1 MFGIFDIICL
11 TIFAI
16 FIFLGY
22 KRGLIEEASK
32 LVGAVLGIY
41 FAVIKYEPFSHY
53 FEGFFNNYPGIR
65 MVISFLLI
73 FLVVYFAVQFVGH
86 LISTT
91 LKKLKLSW
99 INRSLGG
106 FFGALKALVI
116 MIVIVWLISTF
127 QSLGLD
133 KRLRGASVSYM
144 FVQDVQEYISRRI
157 NIEKE
162 LDHMNKSLRKMFM
175 LNNKPEKKLRNGRK

>member
-1 MFGIFDIICL
+1 
-11 TIFAI
+11 
-16 FIFLGY
+16 
-22 KRGLIEEASK
+22 LIDEASK
-32 LVGAVLGIY
+32 LVGAVAGIY
-41 FAVIKYEPFSHY
+41 IAVIKYQPVSNY
-53 FEGFFNNYPGIR
+53 FEGFFTNYPGVR

-86 LISTT
+86 LISSA

-106 FFGALKALVI
+106 FFGALKAMVV
-116 MIVIVWLISTF
+116 MVVIVWLISTF

-144 FVQDVQEYISRRI
+144 FVKDVQEYVSRSF
-157 NIEKE
+157 NVEQE

-175 LNNKPEKKLRNGRK
+175 LNNKPEKKSRNGRK